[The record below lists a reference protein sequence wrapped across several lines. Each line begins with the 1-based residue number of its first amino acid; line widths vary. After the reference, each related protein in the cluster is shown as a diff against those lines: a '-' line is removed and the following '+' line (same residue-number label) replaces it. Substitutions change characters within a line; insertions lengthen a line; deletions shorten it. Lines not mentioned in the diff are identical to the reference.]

1 MGQLWSVAMSLS
13 RIRSAF
19 PCWMEFAPIH
29 VYTCAVVRCSFVVL
43 QFAAA
48 VVAIRRSRSP
58 GCRKTPAT
66 MMAGSSADQ
75 PQGRKRFRSR
85 SLERAFAEEFN
96 RTTEANRIFF
106 RCYYCNAE
114 IVPACLHI
122 INNPDAPSLRESD
135 WTMKT
140 LHRGCFSPYLQN
152 YEETNAKRN
161 AERRS
166 GGGNEKSSG
175 R

>member
-1 MGQLWSVAMSLS
+1 ML
-13 RIRSAF
+13 
-19 PCWMEFAPIH
+19 EFAPIH
-29 VYTCAVVRCSFVVL
+29 VYTCAAVRCSFVVL

-66 MMAGSSADQ
+66 MMAGSSDDQ

-85 SLERAFAEEFN
+85 SLERAFAEEGN
-96 RTTEANRIFF
+96 RNTDVNRLFF

-122 INNPDAPSLRESD
+122 IDTRGNRGIPEADQML
-135 WTMKT
+135 KT
-140 LHRGCFSPYLQN
+140 LHQNCLRPYLLN
-152 YEETNAKRN
+152 YEETNDKRD

-166 GGGNEKSSG
+166 VIMAGGNDSG
-175 R
+175 NRGDNRSVNPN

>member
-1 MGQLWSVAMSLS
+1 MGQLWSVAISLS

-85 SLERAFAEEFN
+85 SLERAFAEECN

-114 IVPACLHI
+114 IIPACLHVI
-122 INNPDAPSLRESD
+122 DTRGNRAVPAGEQKL
-135 WTMKT
+135 KT
-140 LHRGCFSPYLQN
+140 LHSNCLSPYLQN

>member
-19 PCWMEFAPIH
+19 PCWMEFAPIL

-66 MMAGSSADQ
+66 MMAGSSDDQ
-75 PQGRKRFRSR
+75 PQGRKRLRAH
-85 SLERAFAEEFN
+85 SLERAFRGEGN
-96 RTTEANRIFF
+96 QDPDVNRISF
-106 RCYYCNAE
+106 RCYYCNLE
-114 IVPACLHI
+114 IIPPCLQI
-122 INNPDAPSLRESD
+122 IDNPDAPSLREDD